1 MRVPVVSSQQ
11 SWRRKKARTLRRI
24 RETVQQSLHF
34 LTLWGRTLQKIGGK
48 YAFEKKKKKHYCQRK
63 LLILQHLMTVLSVF
77 FFFCVSCDWMLLL
90 PNRELWRRRPVLL
103 PLPAIPGAAQF
114 SDLSAD
120 RCLRPGAQHHLQLV
134 IIFSFSFSFDLSERP
149 RQQLSECF
157 WYWLPQSNT
166 VLQRF
171 IRLLLQCERFSV
183 RRA

>member
-11 SWRRKKARTLRRI
+11 SWRRKRARTLRRI

-34 LTLWGRTLQKIGGK
+34 FTLWGRTLQKIGGK
-48 YAFEKKKKKHYCQRK
+48 YAFQKKKKT
-63 LLILQHLMTVLSVF
+63 LLSEETVDSATFDDCLDRIS
-77 FFFCVSCDWMLLL
+77 FCVSCDWMVLL

-120 RCLRPGAQHHLQLV
+120 RCLRPGAQHHLPLI
-134 IIFSFSFSFDLSERP
+134 IIFSSSFNLNERP
-149 RQQLSECF
+149 CQQLFECF

-166 VLQRF
+166 VFQRF
-171 IRLLLQCERFSV
+171 IRWLLHCESFSA

>member
-1 MRVPVVSSQQ
+1 MV
-11 SWRRKKARTLRRI
+11 
-24 RETVQQSLHF
+24 
-34 LTLWGRTLQKIGGK
+34 
-48 YAFEKKKKKHYCQRK
+48 
-63 LLILQHLMTVLSVF
+63 
-77 FFFCVSCDWMLLL
+77 LL

-134 IIFSFSFSFDLSERP
+134 IIFSFSERP

-166 VLQRF
+166 VFQRF
-171 IRLLLQCERFSV
+171 IRLLLQCERFSA

>member
-34 LTLWGRTLQKIGGK
+34 VTLWGKTLQKIGGK
-48 YAFEKKKKKHYCQRK
+48 YAFQKKEQKHCCLRK
-63 LLILQHLMTVLSVF
+63 LLILQHLMTVLTV
-77 FFFCVSCDWMLLL
+77 FFCVSCDWLVLL

-114 SDLSAD
+114 RDLSAD
-120 RCLRPGAQHHLQLV
+120 RCLRPGAQHHLQL
-134 IIFSFSFSFDLSERP
+134 IISERP
-149 RQQLSECF
+149 CQQLFECF

-166 VLQRF
+166 VFQRF
-171 IRLLLQCERFSV
+171 IRLLLQCECFSA